1 MHHAMPLLD
10 RLYRHTHR
18 LLGGLA
24 LVSFVGSTA
33 SHTAWA
39 AQNELTAAS
48 IAQGAGDNQ
57 IVRIQ
62 LRQGLENDPMA
73 FTTTHPNRLV
83 IDFPETTTG
92 IPRGAQKAETGTIKD
107 YQAVQF
113 GTRTRLVINLV
124 GPFKHD
130 LRRDKNTVYAV
141 IKNATQLPQNTT
153 FEPVSPPAAAQTQ
166 ALQTQSIQ
174 DVEFQRGSQG
184 ESRILTT
191 LSSPGVGIDIQQK
204 GTYVQIDFLNT
215 SLPSALQR
223 RMDVTEFATPAEFI
237 DLQTQNGHAR
247 MRVSA
252 KGKWDYYAYQSGNKF
267 FLDIRPQDAD
277 SKIKGKET
285 LFSGEKIT
293 LNFQKVPVREVLH
306 VIADTTDFNIV
317 LSDAVKGET
326 TMRLKDV
333 PRDQAL
339 DVIMRLHDLDKRV
352 VGNVIWIE
360 PRAELAKKEEDR
372 LKARKGAADL
382 EGLVTRSYALK
393 FVRADD
399 AMVVMAGGSL
409 SQSSTPDATCSP
421 SSTGIKT
428 ETATGAASSGSAGQS
443 SSSNAS
449 SGQGSSTTTTSY
461 ASRRVLSE
469 RGGASHELTTNTLI
483 VTDIPE
489 KHQAVEEVLKQ
500 IDVPKKQVMI
510 EARIVVA
517 DDQFGRD
524 LGARLGVHNKTL
536 INGNAIGV
544 SSGAGTSAGIAAG
557 TSTVSGQSGYNV
569 QLPNGGVVNAGTL
582 GFTILNAAA
591 NTMLSLELQALE
603 TDKRGKIISNPRVV
617 TTNLRP
623 AVILQ
628 GTQIPYQ
635 NTSSTSGTTTEFR
648 DALLCLLVSPQILNN
663 DSIVLNVEV
672 TKDAQGE
679 ATTSGPAINVN
690 RVNTQVRVKNGETA
704 ILGGIFEQVTRDD
717 TSKVPLLGDLPVVGH
732 LFKTNSRSDKK
743 NEMLIF
749 ITPKLLDER
758 LSGATQF

>member
-1 MHHAMPLLD
+1 MHNARPLLGQ
-10 RLYRHTHR
+10 LQHQTHR
-18 LLGGLA
+18 LLSTLVLIGLA
-24 LVSFVGSTA
+24 GLLPA
-33 SHTAWA
+33 QAAWA
-39 AQNELTAAS
+39 LQNELTAVS

-57 IVRIQ
+57 VIRIQ
-62 LRQGLENDPMA
+62 LKQGLENDPMV
-73 FTTTHPNRLV
+73 FTTTNPNRLV
-83 IDFPETTTG
+83 IDFLDTTTG
-92 IPRGAQKAETGTIKD
+92 LARGAQKAETGAIRD

-113 GTRTRLVINLV
+113 GNRTRLVVNLV

-141 IKNATQLPQNTT
+141 IKNAAKLPQSTL
-153 FEPVSPPAAAQTQ
+153 FEPEYAPVAASMPALPAQ
-166 ALQTQSIQ
+166 SVQ
-174 DVEFQRGSQG
+174 DIEFQRGNHG
-184 ESRILTT
+184 ESRIVTT
-191 LSSPGVGIDIQQK
+191 LSNPGVGIDIQQK
-204 GTYVQIDFLNT
+204 GAQVQVDFLNT
-215 SLPSALQR
+215 ALPAALQR

-237 DLQTQNGHAR
+237 DFLAQNSNAR
-247 MRVSA
+247 MRVSS

-277 SKIKGKET
+277 SKFKGKET

-293 LNFQKVPVREVLH
+293 LNFQKVPVRDVLH
-306 VIADTTDFNIV
+306 VIADSTDFNIA

-326 TMRLKDV
+326 TLRLKDV

-372 LKARKGAADL
+372 LKARKDAADL

-428 ETATGAASSGSAGQS
+428 ETATGAASSGSGGQS
-443 SSSNAS
+443 SSNTS
-449 SGQGSSTTTTSY
+449 SGQNSSSSTTTH

-489 KHQAVEEVLKQ
+489 KHLAVEEVLKQ
-500 IDVPKKQVMI
+500 IDVAKKQVMI

-524 LGARLGVHNKTL
+524 LGARLGIHNKTL
-536 INGNAIGV
+536 INGNAIGI

-569 QLPNGGVVNAGTL
+569 QLPNGGVTNAGTL

-663 DSIVLNVEV
+663 DSIILNVEV

-679 ATTSGPAINVN
+679 STTAGPAINVN

-758 LSGATQF
+758 LSGAAQF